1 MTPCVSACGVRYE
14 FNGIKHVRQG
24 YGTEAVVWDEFAI
37 FEILKELEKQGH
49 WVAVRDLCEQQIQET
64 PEWLTPY
71 LCAGVAHANLGE
83 FSEAVRRL
91 EYVER
96 MAASNLQ
103 YSAAS
108 RVLKQIRREG
118 VHTNPQEIRALG
130 VAGKGE
136 GCLWSHK
143 RATPQTRG
151 RKNLLEER

>member
-1 MTPCVSACGVRYE
+1 MTSSVSACGVRYE

-24 YGTEAVVWDEFAI
+24 LGTEAVVWDEFAT

-49 WVAVRDLCEQQIQET
+49 WVAVRDLCEEQIQKT

-83 FSEAVRRL
+83 FDEAVRRL

-108 RVLKQIRREG
+108 RVLKQLQGEAL
-118 VHTNPQEIRALG
+118 HTEP
-130 VAGKGE
+130 
-136 GCLWSHK
+136 
-143 RATPQTRG
+143 
-151 RKNLLEER
+151 RKLAH